1 MTKIFFLLEVLATS
15 IAAVYTFFIRGEEAA
30 IATGLAVFIAAAP
43 VCFWLSKFLVIQ
55 FTKRVLKSSGI
66 EVNNSRAIQL
76 LSEVNTVATPLN
88 EFVTTGKFSVTDVIP
103 EGGTDL
109 ILLGYAASVEQDA
122 THELGRAI
130 YKEALGRRLK
140 ILQTA
145 AFSEIPCCGVE
156 AVINDVPVRVGTAE
170 WLQSRGVSVSFSILG
185 KLEKLAEEGKTPLV
199 VSIGSVARGIIAL
212 KDEIKSEAKSFY
224 SILKRNELETAVL
237 TATNQLTAKN
247 LAQRFSVDVLRA
259 GLMPDDK
266 AREVQILRAK
276 KQVVAVIGGGQRDMP
291 ALFAGDVS
299 VFLKD
304 EFAEEENKFDGG
316 DEVDFKISV
325 PDKFFTLREI
335 ALYAVKLIRIN
346 RWVSV
351 LAWLSLTAAALTM
364 LLDEPP
370 FPFSVEF
377 AGAGLA
383 ATVVLVGL
391 NSMRMLNLRN

>member
-15 IAAVYTFFIRGEEAA
+15 IVTVNTFFLRGEEAA
-30 IATGLAVFIAAAP
+30 IAAGLTVFIAAVP
-43 VCFWLSKFLVIQ
+43 ICLWLSKFLVIQ

-66 EVNNSRAIQL
+66 AVQNSRAIQL

-88 EFVTTGKFSVTDVIP
+88 EFVTTGKFSVTDIIP

-109 ILLGYAASVEQDA
+109 MLLSYAASVEQDA

-140 ILQTA
+140 IQRVA

-170 WLQSRGVSVSFSILG
+170 WIKSRGVSVSGLIYD
-185 KLEKLAEEGKTPLV
+185 KVRKLAEEGKTPLV
-199 VSIGSVARGIIAL
+199 VSIGNVSRGIIAL
-212 KDEIKSEAKSFY
+212 KDEVNPEMKSFF

-237 TATNQLTAKN
+237 TATNELTAKN
-247 LAQRFSVDVLRA
+247 LAQRLSVDVLRA
-259 GLMPDDK
+259 ALQPEDK

-276 KQVVAVIGGGQRDMP
+276 KQVVAVLGSEQRDMP
-291 ALFAGDVS
+291 SLFAGDVS
-299 VFLKD
+299 VFLSDK
-304 EFAEEENKFDGG
+304 FAEEENKFDGG
-316 DEVDFKISV
+316 DEVDFKISE

-335 ALYAVKLIRIN
+335 ALYAVKLIKIN

-351 LAWLSLTAAALTM
+351 LAWLALVGAALTT

-370 FPFSVEF
+370 FPFSPEF
-377 AGAGLA
+377 AAAGVS
-383 ATVVLVGL
+383 ATVVLVFM
-391 NSMRMLNLRN
+391 NSMRMLNLRH